1 MIIFIPF
8 QRKKCVIL
16 TYMYVQ
22 SFANFNLK
30 FFVNSATLLLVWLFL
45 LYNLLLIKQIR
56 YKDKIHTFVRL
67 SLLFYKGECFYT
79 DKIPTG

>member
-30 FFVNSATLLLVWLFL
+30 FFVNSTTLLLVWLFL